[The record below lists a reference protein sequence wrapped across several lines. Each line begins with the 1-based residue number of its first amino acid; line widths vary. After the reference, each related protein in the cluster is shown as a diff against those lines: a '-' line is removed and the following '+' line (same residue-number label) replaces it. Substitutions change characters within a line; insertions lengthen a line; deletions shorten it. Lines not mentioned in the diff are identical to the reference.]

1 VTAGAGPAWAWS
13 AGVLAAGG
21 LTGLAFAPFHFAPAY
36 LVGLAVLIAALGDA
50 QARARPVRSGFWR
63 GWLFAFGM
71 FLAGLNWVANAF
83 FVDPDKFAAL
93 AIPALLALPGGLALF
108 WGVAGALAVRIGGR
122 GVGFACLVAGL
133 AGLAEL
139 ARSHVLTGFPWNL
152 AGHIWPAGGAMSQT
166 AALIGAQGLSALTL
180 AAFALLA
187 AGALAALNRRSLRAG
202 AAPVVLGGA
211 LLGAMASFG
220 LWRLAQPAPGP
231 GGPVVAV
238 VEAGYTQVQKWDPA
252 NALPITRTY
261 LDLLDAP
268 QARSAALIVWPEGAL
283 PYLMLDQPEVM
294 AAIEARLG
302 ARVLAA
308 GLAREDRRPDGRQLY
323 NSLAVFAR
331 DARGFHVAGLYDKVH
346 LVPFGE
352 YVPFGAVFD
361 ALGLRSL
368 VSYGTD
374 FTPGPSPRPALPVP
388 GVGPAAPLICYEAI
402 FPGAAV
408 RGADGPRWLLN
419 VSVDA
424 WFGTFAGPAQH
435 FNQARYR
442 AIEEGRPLVRA
453 ASGGTSAIVDSRG
466 RVLASVSGS
475 TGVAAHPLPA
485 AEASPPPFVHFGAAG
500 TTLILFALLASG
512 FALRRRPD

>member
-1 VTAGAGPAWAWS
+1 MTPGAAPAWAWS

-21 LTGLAFAPFHFAPAY
+21 LTGLAFAPFHVAPAF

-50 QARARPVRSGFWR
+50 QGRLRPVRAGFWR

-83 FVDPDKFAAL
+83 FVDPEKFAAL

-122 GVGFACLVAGL
+122 GAGFACLVAGL

-152 AGHIWPAGGAMSQT
+152 PGHIWPAGGAMSQT
-166 AALIGAQGLSALTL
+166 AALIGAHGLSMLTL

-187 AGALAALNRRSLRAG
+187 AGVLAALARRPARAI
-202 AAPVVLGGA
+202 AAPVVAGGA
-211 LLGAMASFG
+211 LLGAVAGFG
-220 LWRLAQPAPGP
+220 IWRLAQPAPGP
-231 GGPVVAV
+231 DGPVVAV
-238 VEAGYTQVQKWDPA
+238 VEAGYTQAQKWDPA

-268 QARSAALIVWPEGAL
+268 QARDAALIVWPEGAL

-294 AAIEARLG
+294 TAIEARLG
-302 ARVLAA
+302 GRVLAT
-308 GLAREDRRPDGRQLY
+308 GLAREDSGPEGRRLY
-323 NSLAVFAR
+323 NSLAIFAR
-331 DARGFHVAGLYDKVH
+331 DARGFHIAGLYDKMH

-374 FTPGPSPRPALPVP
+374 FTPGPSPRVALRVP
-388 GVGPAAPLICYEAI
+388 GIGPAAPLICYEAI
-402 FPGAAV
+402 FPGAPV

-442 AIEEGRPLVRA
+442 AIEEGRPLVRS
-453 ASGGTSAIVDSRG
+453 ASGGTSAIVDARG
-466 RVLASVSGS
+466 RVLASVSGAA
-475 TGVAAHPLPA
+475 GVAAHRLPA
-485 AEASPPPFVHFGAAG
+485 AEMNAPPFVRFGVTGAA
-500 TTLILFALLASG
+500 LILFALLASG
-512 FALRRRPD
+512 LASRRRPD

>member
-1 VTAGAGPAWAWS
+1 MTAKGPAWVWAL
-13 AGVLAAGG
+13 GLFGG
-21 LTGLAFAPFHFAPAY
+21 GALTGLAFAPFHIAPAY
-36 LVGLAVLIAALGDA
+36 LIGLAVLIAGLTDA
-50 QARARPVRSGFWR
+50 QARARPIRAGFWR

-83 FVDPDKFAAL
+83 FVDPEKFAAL

-108 WGVAGALAVRIGGR
+108 WGAAGALTVRVGGR
-122 GVGFACLVAGL
+122 GVGFACLAAGL
-133 AGLAEL
+133 VGAAEL

-152 AGHIWPAGGAMSQT
+152 PGHIWPAGGAMSQT
-166 AALIGAQGLSALTL
+166 AAVIGAQGLSALTL
-180 AAFALLA
+180 ASFALLA
-187 AGALAALNRRSLRAG
+187 AGALGVVGRRPIRAIAG
-202 AAPVVLGGA
+202 PVIIGGA
-211 LLGAMASFG
+211 VLGAMAGFG
-220 LWRLAQPAPGP
+220 VWRLAQQAPGP
-231 GGPVVAV
+231 DGPVVAV
-238 VEAGYTQVQKWDPA
+238 VEAGYSQVEKWDPA

-283 PYLMLDQPEVM
+283 PYLMLEQPEVM

-302 ARVLAA
+302 SRVLAA
-308 GLAREDRRPDGRQLY
+308 GLAREDRGPEGRRLY

-331 DARGFHVAGLYDKVH
+331 DARGFHIAGLYDKVH

-361 ALGLRSL
+361 ALNLRSL

-388 GVGPAAPLICYEAI
+388 GVGPASPLICYEAI

-466 RVLASVSGS
+466 RVLASVSGAA
-475 TGVAAHPLPA
+475 GVAAHRLPA
-485 AEASPPPFVHFGAAG
+485 PEAAPTLFVRFGGAG
-500 TTLILFALLASG
+500 TAAILFALLASG
-512 FALRRRPD
+512 LALRQRTD